1 MGAKQVEKLNQH
13 YKESS
18 QLYHELAKAS
28 GLSDCAFWILYAL
41 YDEEGHYSQQ
51 SLCEYLSYSKQ
62 TLNSSVTKLKNEG
75 LVVLR
80 PMPEA
85 KNQKAVVL
93 TERGK
98 TLASEAIGKVK
109 KMESLAFE
117 AFDKEARTLFLK
129 FNQEYVTFLK
139 VAYEKTFLTI
149 DSEENLCKK

>member
-1 MGAKQVEKLNQH
+1 MVSKQVEKLNQL
-13 YKESS
+13 YKETS

-41 YDEEGHYSQQ
+41 YDEEGYHSQQ

-75 LVVLR
+75 LVALR

-93 TERGK
+93 TEQGK
-98 TLASEAIGKVK
+98 SLANKAIGKVK
-109 KMESLAFE
+109 KMETLAFE
-117 AFDKEARTLFLK
+117 AFDKEARETFLNLNEAYLEFLK
-129 FNQEYVTFLK
+129 G
-139 VAYEKTFLTI
+139 AYEKTFLTI
-149 DSEENLCKK
+149 DNEENLCKK